1 MPKTPAD
8 DPLSTDPA
16 SALVRI
22 AFLVQSIYAKTAA
35 AHDLTPQQAQLLCI
49 VGDQPRAMSEL
60 VQMFRLDKSSVSGLV
75 DRVEQRGL
83 VTKRASD
90 TDGRAVVVA
99 LTSEGARRGRA
110 FRAETERQLSDVLSN
125 IDPPQRSTLGTL
137 LGELIRAESV
147 PDLFGSAVRR

>member
-1 MPKTPAD
+1 MPQTPAD
-8 DPLSTDPA
+8 EPLALDPA

-22 AFLVQSIYAKTAA
+22 AFLVQSIYAKTAT

-60 VQMFRLDKSSVSGLV
+60 VQMLRLDKSSVSGLV

-90 TDGRAVVVA
+90 TDGRAVIVA
-99 LTSEGARRGRA
+99 LTPEGARRGTA
-110 FRAETERQLSDVLSN
+110 FRGDTERQLNDVLRN
-125 IDPPQRSTLGTL
+125 LEPRQRGQLGAL
-137 LGELIRAESV
+137 LGELIRFESV
-147 PDLFGSAVRR
+147 PDLFGSAVR

>member
-1 MPKTPAD
+1 MPRTPAD
-8 DPLSTDPA
+8 EPLALDPA

-22 AFLVQSIYAKTAA
+22 AFLVQSIYAKTAT

-49 VGDQPRAMSEL
+49 VGDHPCAMSEL
-60 VQMFRLDKSSVSGLV
+60 VQKLRLDKSSVSGLV

-110 FRAETERQLSDVLSN
+110 FRAETERQLDDVLRN
-125 IDPPQRSTLGTL
+125 LEPRRRDLLGGL
-137 LGELIRAESV
+137 LGELIHSESI